1 MKYFETSAKVNLN
14 VNETFTT
21 LTKEILNIS
30 DNKKSQSGTVE
41 IKKQIDNGKSEKKQ
55 CCK

>member
-1 MKYFETSAKVNLN
+1 MKYLETSVKINLN